1 RRLGRRARPRFRRPR
16 RVVGDAP
23 PSAPPVT
30 VVPRGHTHP
39 VEIAGRV
46 ALVTG
51 AGAGI
56 GRATALRLAREG
68 AAVGV
73 ADFDDGAGRETVGE
87 IEAESG
93 RAGFV
98 HVDVAREADV
108 RAMIDY
114 VVRT

>member
-1 RRLGRRARPRFRRPR
+1 
-16 RVVGDAP
+16 
-23 PSAPPVT
+23 
-30 VVPRGHTHP
+30 

-68 AAVGV
+68 AVVGV

-87 IEAESG
+87 IEAASG

-98 HVDVAREADV
+98 HVDIRPEPSC
-108 RAMIDY
+108 RWTDY
-114 VVRT
+114 SPPGSSDMGHPHKKRKPQPNT

>member
-1 RRLGRRARPRFRRPR
+1 
-16 RVVGDAP
+16 
-23 PSAPPVT
+23 
-30 VVPRGHTHP
+30 

-68 AAVGV
+68 ATVGA
-73 ADFDDGAGRETVGE
+73 ADFDDGAGQETVDE
-87 IEAESG
+87 IEAAAG

-98 HVDVAREADV
+98 HVDAHARQTSGQWSTSRSRRSAGS
-108 RAMIDY
+108 
-114 VVRT
+114 TSS